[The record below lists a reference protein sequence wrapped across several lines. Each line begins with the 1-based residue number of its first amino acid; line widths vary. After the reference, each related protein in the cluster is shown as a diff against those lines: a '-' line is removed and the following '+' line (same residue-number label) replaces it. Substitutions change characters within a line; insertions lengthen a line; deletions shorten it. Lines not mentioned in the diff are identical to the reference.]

1 MDPYSLTFLV
11 VVIAT
16 FISVKWLLKSESH
29 PSAQRAEASV
39 SATNSSR
46 SANQGNSRRR
56 RERRPVTDD
65 MIEVVQSLAPTL
77 HIEQIR
83 YNLEQTG
90 SVEET
95 VETFLRGD
103 EFSFPPG
110 YTPEASEAATRQS
123 ANGSE
128 NGDPRKKSNIHPDN
142 LLAKY
147 KVDPSED
154 MSDVD
159 YTSLSIEDR
168 KRFLVW
174 QARKDMARTLQ
185 QDDTL
190 SALLK

>member
-1 MDPYSLTFLV
+1 MDSYSLTFFV
-11 VVIAT
+11 IVIAT

-39 SATNSSR
+39 SATSSSR
-46 SANQGNSRRR
+46 STNQSSSTRRR
-56 RERRPVTDD
+56 KRRTVSDD
-65 MIEVVQSLAPTL
+65 MIEVVQSLAPNL

-95 VETFLRGD
+95 VEAFLRGD

-110 YTPEASEAATRQS
+110 YTPEVPEPTSHQNT
-123 ANGSE
+123 NGSE
-128 NGDPRKKSNIHPDN
+128 TADPRKKSNIHPDN

-154 MSDVD
+154 MSNVD
-159 YTSLSIEDR
+159 YPSLSIEER

-174 QARKDMARTLQ
+174 QARRDMARTLQ
-185 QDDTL
+185 QDETL